1 MSFQVAIGQIIPH
14 KADVEGNL
22 NRICDL
28 VVSMTNGD
36 TPPDLVVFPE
46 TASSGYFLQGGVR
59 EVAMTSSELF
69 SALSSRMSSRQ
80 LKRQVDVALGFYELW
95 EGNIYNSAAYL
106 TFDPSEPTNSKLV
119 HTHRKFFLPTYG
131 VFDEARFVARGR
143 SINCFDTRLGRMSIL
158 VCEDAWHSITPML
171 AALQGTDILLVL
183 SASPGRGF
191 QNERPSNVEKWQR
204 LLQAIAE
211 EHGVWVLNSSLVGF
225 EGGKGFV
232 GSSMIIGPFGNLVG
246 QAPLLAECVLTGT
259 IDPEDIPVARANSPY
274 LADLR
279 AAMPD
284 IYNQIED
291 ILANLRRNS

>member
-1 MSFQVAIGQIIPH
+1 MSFQVAIGQISPR
-14 KADVEGNL
+14 KADVKGNL
-22 NRICDL
+22 DRIVEMVTSLCQ
-28 VVSMTNGD
+28 SD

-46 TASSGYFLQGGVR
+46 TANSGYFLQGGVR
-59 EVAMTSSELF
+59 EVALSSEDLCSELTQRF
-69 SALSSRMSSRQ
+69 VSSGITRE
-80 LKRQVDVALGFYELW
+80 VDVALGFYELW

-106 TFDPSEPTNSKLV
+106 NFNPEDPACGTLI

-143 SINCFDTRLGRMSIL
+143 SINSFQTRFGKMTIL
-158 VCEDAWHSITPML
+158 VCEDAWHSITPTL
-171 AALQGTDILLVL
+171 AALQGAEMLLVL

-191 QNERPSNVEKWQR
+191 QTDRPSNVEKWQR

-211 EHGVWVLNSSLVGF
+211 EHGVWVINSSLVGF

-246 QAPLLAECVLTGT
+246 QAPLLTECVLTGT

-284 IYNQIED
+284 ILNQIED

>member
-1 MSFQVAIGQIIPH
+1 MSFQVAIGQISPR
-14 KADVEGNL
+14 KADVKGNL
-22 NRICDL
+22 DRIVDM
-28 VVSMTNGD
+28 VVSLCESDN
-36 TPPDLVVFPE
+36 PPDLVVFPE
-46 TASSGYFLQGGVR
+46 TADSGYFLQGGVR
-59 EVAMTSSELF
+59 EVALTSAELF
-69 SALSSRMSSRQ
+69 EELSGRMKASS
-80 LKRQVDVALGFYELW
+80 LTHVVDVALGFYELW
-95 EGNIYNSAAYL
+95 EGNIYNSAAYIS
-106 TFDPSEPTNSKLV
+106 FDPSDAANSQLV

-131 VFDEARFVARGR
+131 VFDESRFVARGR
-143 SINCFDTRLGRMSIL
+143 TISCFQTRFGRMSIL
-158 VCEDAWHSITPML
+158 VCEDAWHSITPTL
-171 AALQGTDILLVL
+171 AALQGAEMLLVL

-191 QNERPSNVEKWQR
+191 QTDRPSNVEKWQR

-211 EHGVWVLNSSLVGF
+211 EHGVWVINSSLVGF

-246 QAPLLAECVLTGT
+246 QAPLLTECVLTGT

-284 IYNQIED
+284 ILNQIED